1 MPQPGDATDPL
12 GIDPAAVPLGHG
24 RMRVPVAAEL
34 GTAGYHIQAGV
45 AVSARAGLAGSL
57 LWELPFWL
65 GLFFWSL
72 YPSLSTPWFEIG
84 TIPVSSK
91 DLLAIG
97 LTAFYVFYAVVSAPV
112 PRGSG
117 GQAEWVMSRV
127 SWHGHLPALTI
138 GVVAYAAL
146 STAWSPM
153 ELRDSKAMLYTL
165 LTTASAVALGYVMI
179 ANRPSDTVRA
189 FLWRL
194 TLYLAALGL
203 LYSAESLF
211 SLGLRSDLGT
221 ELDSG
226 DFGIQRVRGPLF
238 ASSTGFFILL
248 PAAAFAVQQLVR
260 RRTHWLLSWV
270 VALALITTLIMLG
283 SRAALLLLG
292 LFIVLLLF
300 AYNKDTRRS
309 AVVFLVIP
317 SVLLAI
323 TLVFS
328 VADTSRFQDL
338 HDEGRFETHRT
349 SWQIIAHRPLMTTL
363 LGSGYGSYWPW
374 YLPDVEFGA
383 AELYELGL
391 YTGLVSNRFGILLYH
406 PHSTLLLLVV
416 EAGVIGFLYFI
427 ALWFVLMRLLRR
439 SLFGGTSAI
448 FGIGVVVSGLSM
460 LSDLFLFRMPQ
471 LSVLWWV
478 FFFGALALNDNAAVE
493 RHGAV
498 SRRLVGQTRLRTD
511 ETVRSQSPPGPR
523 MTPG

>member
-1 MPQPGDATDPL
+1 MT
-12 GIDPAAVPLGHG
+12 
-24 RMRVPVAAEL
+24 AEL
-34 GTAGYHIQAGV
+34 GSSGDHVQAGL
-45 AVSARAGLAGSL
+45 AVSARAGLAASW

-84 TIPVSSK
+84 KIPVSSK
-91 DLLAIG
+91 DVVAIG
-97 LTAFYVFYAVVSAPV
+97 LTAFYVLYAVASAAV
-112 PRGSG
+112 YRGRG

-138 GVVAYAAL
+138 GIAAYAAL
-146 STAWSPM
+146 STAWSSM
-153 ELRDSKAMLYTL
+153 EPRDSAAMLYTL
-165 LTTASAVALGYVMI
+165 LTTVSAVALGYVMI
-179 ANRPSDTVRA
+179 ANRPSDTVCA

-221 ELDSG
+221 ALDSG

-248 PAAAFAVQQLVR
+248 PAAAFAIQQLVR
-260 RRTHWLLSWV
+260 RRTHWLLSSV
-270 VALALITTLIMLG
+270 VVLALMTTLIMLG
-283 SRAALLLLG
+283 SRAGLLLLG

-300 AYNKDTRRS
+300 AKETRRS
-309 AVVFLVIP
+309 GVIFLAIP
-317 SVLLAI
+317 PVLLAI
-323 TLVFS
+323 ALVFS

-338 HDEGRFETHRT
+338 HEEGRFETHRT
-349 SWQIIAHRPLMTTL
+349 SWQIIEHRALMTTL

-374 YLPDVEFGA
+374 YLPDVELGA

-391 YTGLVSNRFGILLYH
+391 YTGLVSNPFGILLYH

-416 EAGVIGFLYFI
+416 EAGVIGLLYFI
-427 ALWFVLMRLLRR
+427 ALWFVLLRLLSR
-439 SLFGGTSAI
+439 SFFGGTSTI

-460 LSDLFLFRMPQ
+460 LFDLFLFRMPQ
-471 LSVLWWV
+471 LTVLWWV
-478 FFFGALALNDNAAVE
+478 FVFGALALNDNAAVE
-493 RHGAV
+493 SNGAV
-498 SRRLVGQTRLRTD
+498 SQP
-511 ETVRSQSPPGPR
+511 E
-523 MTPG
+523 